1 MTEPSPQAAAEFTMT
16 PWIQGAMLVIM
27 VGSLVGAMCNRWQLE
42 RGIGGRTIQ
51 FVGLA
56 WVLGIATILALEGK
70 LQDGVTGTLLGAVA
84 GYLFGKWPLKPD
96 P

>member
-1 MTEPSPQAAAEFTMT
+1 MMK
-16 PWIQGAMLVIM
+16 PWIQGVMLLIM
-27 VGSLVGAMCNRWQLE
+27 VGSLAGAMYNRWQLG

-70 LQDGVTGTLLGAVA
+70 LQEGVAGTLLGAVA
-84 GYLFGKWPLKPD
+84 GYLFGKWPLNPD
-96 P
+96 S

>member
-1 MTEPSPQAAAEFTMT
+1 MT

-27 VGSLVGAMCNRWQLE
+27 VGSLVGAMWNRWQLE

-56 WVLGIATILALEGK
+56 
-70 LQDGVTGTLLGAVA
+70 
-84 GYLFGKWPLKPD
+84 
-96 P
+96 

>member
-1 MTEPSPQAAAEFTMT
+1 MTEPSPQAAGEFTMT

-56 WVLGIATILALEGK
+56 WVLGIAN
-70 LQDGVTGTLLGAVA
+70 
-84 GYLFGKWPLKPD
+84 D
-96 P
+96 PGP